1 MKTKNIFQALA
12 LAMLLPVMLLAT
24 ACSNI
29 NDDEITDKN
38 GYTLPVTVNVTRQS
52 EDPAT
57 KATYNETTKMLEFSM
72 GDQLFVQGNDERE
85 GGAGRFAGTLTWT
98 SGGTFSGTI
107 TTQKEYTGT
116 FDALFSASSAGAI
129 LLPAGYDNPRYLS
142 ISNSGTYSAQITLFA
157 SYAFVTSTTEKTA
170 KALAVEQFNLE
181 IGTYSSG
188 IGFALSPSNAILSFT
203 ITGLTPSTNVT
214 AKLKTGSL
222 TIRGEVTTDADGT
235 ATFAMAV
242 IRGININQ
250 LTLTV
255 GGNDITFSSSDKKLE
270 AGHIYNITRTVLN
283 LISPE
288 VGQVIGSDGKNHTYN
303 SSVPNN
309 GLPAGVTPVARI
321 CYVDGTGHG
330 LALALTD
337 EGEMVWSTAKTTC
350 TAHTPAFSSGTWKL
364 ATQEEWNKM
373 INVAGGTALRDSFE
387 GVGGNNIASRSYWS
401 STEYSSGSDFV
412 QIYNFYHCGW
422 GSSTKGGQV
431 SVRACLAF

>member
-1 MKTKNIFQALA
+1 
-12 LAMLLPVMLLAT
+12 
-24 ACSNI
+24 
-29 NDDEITDKN
+29 
-38 GYTLPVTVNVTRQS
+38 
-52 EDPAT
+52 
-57 KATYNETTKMLEFSM
+57 
-72 GDQLFVQGNDERE
+72 
-85 GGAGRFAGTLTWT
+85 
-98 SGGTFSGTI
+98 
-107 TTQKEYTGT
+107 
-116 FDALFSASSAGAI
+116 
-129 LLPAGYDNPRYLS
+129 
-142 ISNSGTYSAQITLFA
+142 
-157 SYAFVTSTTEKTA
+157 
-170 KALAVEQFNLE
+170 
-181 IGTYSSG
+181 
-188 IGFALSPSNAILSFT
+188 
-203 ITGLTPSTNVT
+203 
-214 AKLKTGSL
+214 
-222 TIRGEVTTDADGT
+222 
-235 ATFAMAV
+235 MAV
-242 IRGININQ
+242 IRGYNINQ
-250 LTLTV
+250 FTLTV
-255 GGNDITFSSSDKKLE
+255 GGNDITLSSSDKKLE
-270 AGHIYNITRTVLN
+270 AGHIYNITRTMLN